1 MKISTMFTKL
11 GNALDKTLLFAK
23 RTFVF
28 IIFIALAAAII
39 GGLSGQKIE
48 IPEEAILVLDLEG
61 PIVEELSQT
70 EFEQVIGELTD
81 SVAPEILLS
90 DLITIIESAKND
102 DRIKHL
108 LLDLEY
114 FGGGGPSKLQA
125 VARALKDFKTTP
137 K

>member
-1 MKISTMFTKL
+1 MRMKIRTMFTKL

-70 EFEQVIGELTD
+70 EFEQVINELTD
-81 SVAPEILLS
+81 SATPEILLS
-90 DLITIIESAKND
+90 DLISIIESAKND
-102 DRIKHL
+102 DRIQYL

-114 FGGGGPSKLQA
+114 FGGGGP
-125 VARALKDFKTTP
+125 FKITSGC
-137 K
+137 